1 MKNVHK
7 VILSV
12 LIMLPLAMSLG
23 AQPKDGGK
31 EKSQEFWEKARAEK
45 VEFLKKKMNLPK
57 AEWSAFLK
65 VYNES
70 EEQKGRLFHERQE
83 ALKTLKKAVD
93 SKGKIDVKPALR
105 NYLDARGRLEAWEN
119 SDYERFSSVLT
130 DEQFARLA
138 VAEEDFRREQIHKLD
153 GRGGGPGAPPKNGNG
168 PRGEMPPGGFR
179 N

>member
-12 LIMLPLAMSLG
+12 LIMLPVVMSLG

-31 EKSQEFWEKARAEK
+31 EKSKEFWEKARAEK
-45 VEFLKKKMNLPK
+45 VEFLKKKMNLSK
-57 AEWSAFLK
+57 AGWSAFLK

-70 EEQKGRLFHERQE
+70 EEQKGKLFHERQE
-83 ALKTLKKAVD
+83 ALKVLKKAVD

-105 NYLDARGRLEAWEN
+105 NYLDARERLEAWEN
-119 SDYERFSSVLT
+119 SDYGRFSSVLT
-130 DEQFARLA
+130 DEQFARL
-138 VAEEDFRREQIHKLD
+138 VIAEEDFRREQIHKLD
-153 GRGGGPGAPPKNGNG
+153 GRGGGPGAPPKDGNG
-168 PRGEMPPGGFR
+168 PRGGMPPGGFR